1 VGTPKRER
9 QKANRALRH
18 VQQQQDARKSAVK
31 RNAIKWGAAIAAA
44 FAAVLLIAWIGGAFD
59 SDDDGTLTQASAPAV
74 SAPAVSVA
82 PITTAA
88 AQGTAPIT
96 TAAAQGTAPA
106 TAPAAECPPTDG
118 SAEQQ
123 LEFTAPQPMCID
135 TANTYTAEIV
145 TNKGTLTVELLD
157 DQAPLTVNNFVT
169 LARYHYFD
177 GIGCHRI
184 IPGFMAQCGDPSG
197 TGSGGPG
204 YSFQDELP
212 TEPAPYK
219 KGALAMANSGP
230 NTQGSQFFIMTADS
244 GLAPQYSLF
253 GQVTEGLDDTVDA
266 LDAAG
271 NPDPA
276 ANGVPPLE
284 EVTIES
290 VTITES

>member
-1 VGTPKRER
+1 MGTPKRER

-18 VQQQQDARKSAVK
+18 VQQQQEARKSAVK
-31 RNAIKWGAAIAAA
+31 RNAIKWGAAIVAA

-59 SDDDGTLTQASAPAV
+59 SDDDGTLTQTSTPAV

-82 PITTAA
+82 PITTAP
-88 AQGTAPIT
+88 QGSV
-96 TAAAQGTAPA
+96 PA
-106 TAPAAECPPTDG
+106 TVPAAECPPADG
-118 SAEQQ
+118 SAEQRR
-123 LEFTAPQPMCID
+123 EFQVPQQMCID

-212 TEPAPYK
+212 TDPAPYK

-244 GLAPQYSLF
+244 GLAPNYSLF
-253 GQVTEGLDDTVDA
+253 GQVTGGLDDTVAA

>member
-9 QKANRALRH
+9 QKANRTLRQ
-18 VQQQQDARKSAVK
+18 VQQQQEARKSAVK
-31 RNAIKWGAAIAAA
+31 RNTIKWGAAIVAA

-59 SDDDGTLTQASAPAV
+59 GDDDDTLTDTST
-74 SAPAVSVA
+74 PAVSVA
-82 PITTAA
+82 PITTAPL
-88 AQGTAPIT
+88 GS
-96 TAAAQGTAPA
+96 APA
-106 TAPAAECPPTDG
+106 TTPAAECPPADG

-123 LEFTAPQPMCID
+123 REFTAAQPMCID
-135 TANTYTAEIV
+135 TAKTYTAEIV

-184 IPGFMAQCGDPSG
+184 IPGFMAQCGDPTG

-204 YSFQDELP
+204 YTIADEF
-212 TEPAPYK
+212 PAEAAYVR
-219 KGALAMANSGP
+219 GAVAMANTGQPNSG
-230 NTQGSQFFIMTADS
+230 GSQFFVVTADNDT
-244 GLAPQYSLF
+244 LPPAYTIF
-253 GQVTEGLDDTVDA
+253 GQVTEGLDDTLAA

-271 NPDPA
+271 NPDPG

-290 VTITES
+290 VTITET

>member
-9 QKANRALRH
+9 QKANRTLRQ
-18 VQQQQDARKSAVK
+18 VQQQQEARKSAVK
-31 RNAIKWGAAIAAA
+31 RNTIKWGAAIVAA

-59 SDDDGTLTQASAPAV
+59 GDDDDTLTDTST
-74 SAPAVSVA
+74 PAVSVA
-82 PITTAA
+82 PITTAPL
-88 AQGTAPIT
+88 GS
-96 TAAAQGTAPA
+96 APA
-106 TAPAAECPPTDG
+106 TTPAAECPPADG

-123 LEFTAPQPMCID
+123 REFTAAQPMCID
-135 TANTYTAEIV
+135 TAKTYTAEIV

-184 IPGFMAQCGDPSG
+184 IPGFMAQCGDPTG

-219 KGALAMANSGP
+219 KGVLAMANSGP
-230 NTQGSQFFIMTADS
+230 NTQGSQFFIMTADNET
-244 GLAPQYSLF
+244 LAPNYSVF
-253 GQVTEGLDDTVDA
+253 GQVTAGLDDTVDA

-271 NPDPA
+271 NPDPG

>member
-1 VGTPKRER
+1 MGTPKRER

-18 VQQQQDARKSAVK
+18 VQQQQEARKSAVK
-31 RNAIKWGAAIAAA
+31 RNAIKWGAAILAA
-44 FAAVLLIAWIGGAFD
+44 FAAVVLIAWIGGAFD
-59 SDDDGTLTQASAPAV
+59 GGDDDTLTQTST
-74 SAPAVSVA
+74 PAVSVA
-82 PITTAA
+82 PADSVA
-88 AQGTAPIT
+88 PLATAP
-96 TAAAQGTAPA
+96 QGSAPA

-123 LEFTAPQPMCID
+123 REFTAPQPMCID
-135 TANTYTAEIV
+135 PALTYTAEIV
-145 TNKGTLTVELLD
+145 TNKGSLTVELLD
-157 DQAPLTVNNFVT
+157 DQAPQTVNNFVT

-212 TEPAPYK
+212 TDPAPYK
-219 KGALAMANSGP
+219 KGVLAMANSGP
-230 NTQGSQFFIMTADS
+230 NTQGSQFFIMTADNET
-244 GLAPQYSLF
+244 LPPNYSVF

-276 ANGVPPLE
+276 ANGVPPIE

>member
-18 VQQQQDARKSAVK
+18 VQQQQEARKSAVK
-31 RNAIKWGAAIAAA
+31 RNAIKWGAAIVAA

-59 SDDDGTLTQASAPAV
+59 GDDDTLTDTSTPPPSVAPVTTAPLGSAPATV
-74 SAPAVSVA
+74 
-82 PITTAA
+82 
-88 AQGTAPIT
+88 
-96 TAAAQGTAPA
+96 
-106 TAPAAECPPTDG
+106 PAAECPPADG
-118 SAEQQ
+118 SAEQRR
-123 LEFTAPQPMCID
+123 EFDVAQQMCID
-135 TANTYTAEIV
+135 PALTYTAEIV

-157 DQAPLTVNNFVT
+157 DQAPMTVNNFVT

-219 KGALAMANSGP
+219 KGVLAMANSGP
-230 NTQGSQFFIMTADS
+230 NTQGSQFFICHGSRAETLPKRYSIFGKVTA
-244 GLAPQYSLF
+244 
-253 GQVTEGLDDTVDA
+253 GLDVLDKIAGVTVK
-266 LDAAG
+266 
-271 NPDPA
+271 PS
-276 ANGVPPLE
+276 ANGENSAPVEPPKID
-284 EVTIES
+284 TIQISEA
-290 VTITES
+290 

>member
-18 VQQQQDARKSAVK
+18 VQQQQEARKSAVK
-31 RNAIKWGAAIAAA
+31 RNVIKWGAAIVAA

-59 SDDDGTLTQASAPAV
+59 GDDDGTLTETSTPV
-74 SAPAVSVA
+74 VSVA
-82 PITTAA
+82 PITTAP
-88 AQGTAPIT
+88 QGTV
-96 TAAAQGTAPA
+96 
-106 TAPAAECPPTDG
+106 PAAECPPADG

-123 LEFTAPQPMCID
+123 REFTAAQPMCID
-135 TANTYTAEIV
+135 TALTYTAEIV
-145 TNKGTLTVELLD
+145 TNKGTLTVDLLD
-157 DQAPLTVNNFVT
+157 DQAPLTVNNFVM

-184 IPGFMAQCGDPSG
+184 IPGFMAQCGDPTG

-212 TEPAPYK
+212 TEPAPYR
-219 KGALAMANSGP
+219 KGVLAMANSGP
-230 NTQGSQFFIMTADS
+230 DTQGSQFFIMTADNDT
-244 GLAPQYSLF
+244 LPPDYSVF
-253 GQVTEGLDDTVDA
+253 GQVTEGLDDTVAA

-271 NPDPA
+271 NPDPT